1 MRPRSELVPEFARP
15 YARKLYR
22 KWQAFRGRGTAP
34 PGVTRHYA
42 QFASLYGDFH
52 VGRDY
57 EDLAIRGLDKP
68 SGCIRGSIVHFCREL
83 PTPRRVLL
91 PGEPSSLRDVYASM
105 LGVDPPNVV
114 TAGLMDDADFTWDF
128 EQDPPDMGRF
138 DLALSQA
145 MLEHLID
152 PYKHMRDLA
161 SLLEPGGHIVV
172 LTVLPGFNYHRY
184 PVDCFRFFPDWF
196 EEVGKRLELDVVDR
210 FIWELRI
217 VYVFRK
223 RAA

>member
-1 MRPRSELVPEFARP
+1 MRPRSQLVPEFARP
-15 YARKLYR
+15 YARKVYR
-22 KWQAFRGRGTAP
+22 SWQRLRGGGAAP
-34 PGVTRHYA
+34 AGVTRHYA
-42 QFASLYGDFH
+42 QFQSLYGDFH

-83 PTPRRVLL
+83 PKPRRALL
-91 PGEPSSLRDVYASM
+91 PGEPSSLREVYASM
-105 LGVDPPNVV
+105 LGIEASAVV
-114 TAGLMDDADFTWDF
+114 TAGLMDDADFRWDF

-161 SLLEPGGHIVV
+161 ALLEPGGHIVA

-196 EEVGKRLELDVVDR
+196 EEVAKRLSLEVVDR
-210 FIWELRI
+210 FIWELRV
-217 VYVFRK
+217 VYVLRK
-223 RAA
+223 PAA

>member
-1 MRPRSELVPEFARP
+1 MRSRSALVPEFARP
-15 YARKLYR
+15 YARKVY
-22 KWQAFRGRGTAP
+22 KSWQRFRGGTPAP
-34 PGVTRHYA
+34 ETVSRHYA
-42 QFASLYGDFH
+42 QFESLYGDFH

-57 EDLAIRGLDKP
+57 EELAIRGLDKP

-83 PTPRRVLL
+83 PQPGRVLL
-91 PGEPSSLRDVYASM
+91 PGEPSSLRDVYATM
-105 LGVDPPNVV
+105 LGVEPAAVV

-138 DLALSQA
+138 GLALSQA

-161 SLLEPGGHIVV
+161 ALLEPGGHIVV

-196 EEVGKRLELDVVDR
+196 EEVAKRLSLEVVER

-217 VYVFRK
+217 VYVLRK
-223 RAA
+223 PAV